1 MRLSSGDGMFLSRDL
16 ATIGGAL
23 GMVFLAISWHRR
35 NKEGVSRLAQV
46 GWILVGFYFFNDSS
60 YYFEIND
67 LVLTVMTACALP
79 MAVALVIAEGRS
91 LTERDRAA
99 LDWARGCVA
108 YAGGP
113 YLLIA
118 HVPYL
123 SVLAIWFVASQVAM
137 FLSFTGTV
145 DIKLGDT
152 VVNTKEGSFLWSE
165 WDGNKWFMTDRFA
178 EHPFQTEL
186 ILADGGLININFVLA
201 CTALQSMI
209 VFIGAISVLDVDRKR
224 RIRALLF
231 TIPIIHILNLFR
243 NAGLVW
249 MHLSYEGWEFLGLSM
264 FEFGHSYASRFV
276 SLFAM
281 FVMAIAMFELLP
293 ELHRH
298 ILRLMEAAGLRKK
311 RVRTSS

>member
-1 MRLSSGDGMFLSRDL
+1 MFLSKEV
-16 ATIGGAL
+16 ATIAGAL

-35 NKEGVSRLAQV
+35 HNEGVSRLAQC
-46 GWILVGFYFFNDSS
+46 GWILVGLYFFNDSL
-60 YYFEIND
+60 YYFELED
-67 LVLTVMTACALP
+67 LVLTIMSALALP
-79 MAVALVIAEGRS
+79 IAVALVIAEARS

-99 LDWARGCVA
+99 LNWARGCVA

-113 YLLIA
+113 YLLVA
-118 HVPYL
+118 HIPWL
-123 SVLAIWFVASQVAM
+123 SVLAIWFVATQVAM

-145 DIKLGDT
+145 DIKLGET
-152 VVNTKEGSFLWSE
+152 YVNTDEGRFLWDD
-165 WDGNKWFMTDRFA
+165 WDGNKWFMTDGFA

-186 ILADGGLININFVLA
+186 IMADGGFIGINFVLA

-249 MHLSYEGWEFLGLSM
+249 MHLSYQGWEYLGLSL
-264 FEFGHSYASRFV
+264 
-276 SLFAM
+276 SL
-281 FVMAIAMFELLP
+281 I
-293 ELHRH
+293 H
-298 ILRLMEAAGLRKK
+298 I
-311 RVRTSS
+311 

>member
-1 MRLSSGDGMFLSRDL
+1 MMLGFGNSMFLPREV

-23 GMVFLAISWHRR
+23 GMVLLAVSWHRR
-35 NKEGVSRLAQV
+35 NRPGVSRPAQI
-46 GWILVGFYFFNDSS
+46 GWMLVGIYFFNDVS
-60 YYFEIND
+60 YYLKID
-67 LVLTVMTACALP
+67 DVVLAVMTALALP
-79 MAVALVIAEGRS
+79 IAVGLIIAESRS
-91 LTERDRAA
+91 LSKRDRDA
-99 LDWARGCVA
+99 LNWARGCIA

-113 YLLIA
+113 CLLVA
-118 HVPYL
+118 HVPWL
-123 SVLAIWFVASQVAM
+123 SVLAIWFVAFQVAL
-137 FLSFTGTV
+137 FLSFTGTM
-145 DIKLGDT
+145 DIKLGET
-152 VVNTKEGSFLWSE
+152 RVNTEDGSFLWSE

-186 ILADGGLININFVLA
+186 VLSDGGFIGINFVLA

-231 TIPIIHILNLFR
+231 TVPIIHILNLFR
-243 NAGLVW
+243 NAGLIW
-249 MHLSYEGWEFLGLSM
+249 MHYSYKEWEILGMSL

-281 FVMAIAMFELLP
+281 FVMAVAMFELLP

-298 ILRLMEAAGLRKK
+298 ILRLMETAGIRKK
-311 RVRTSS
+311 KRRPSL